1 MLKIIVCDDDERDL
15 NQIIELVDEYRSTH
29 QEQPFSVERVDTAS
43 ELVAQ
48 LERGKRYDIYILD
61 IIMDEQ
67 DGISLGQ
74 TIRKYSL
81 RSAIVYVTGSPE
93 YAMGAFDVFASG
105 YLLKPVEP
113 QKFTEC
119 MDRIVS
125 QLRPKK
131 EDIYTFKGRNGIV
144 SIELEQLIAVENV
157 ARVMHFYMEQG
168 KVYESVYIRK
178 PFEQELDR
186 LLQDSRFIQPHKSF
200 VVNMDHVEKM
210 MAHDFSDVRW
220 KYYSN
225 QQKQSVSNKAGI
237 SGVPFQNGSQ
247 IGKSM
252 GHLQDSRKRIFRS
265 GLSGLWGKN
274 ETWKSGILL

>member
-15 NQIIELVDEYRSTH
+15 NQIIELVEEYRSTH

-113 QKFTEC
+113 QKFKEC

-131 EDIYTFKGRNGIV
+131 EDIYTL
-144 SIELEQLIAVENV
+144 SLI
-157 ARVMHFYMEQG
+157 H
-168 KVYESVYIRK
+168 
-178 PFEQELDR
+178 
-186 LLQDSRFIQPHKSF
+186 
-200 VVNMDHVEKM
+200 
-210 MAHDFSDVRW
+210 
-220 KYYSN
+220 
-225 QQKQSVSNKAGI
+225 I
-237 SGVPFQNGSQ
+237 SEPT
-247 IGKSM
+247 
-252 GHLQDSRKRIFRS
+252 RP
-265 GLSGLWGKN
+265 
-274 ETWKSGILL
+274 

>member
-15 NQIIELVDEYRSTH
+15 DRMTELVEAYRSTH
-29 QEQPFSVERVDTAS
+29 QEQPFSVDRVDTAS
-43 ELVAQ
+43 ELVEQ

-61 IIMDEQ
+61 IIMDDQ

-74 TIRKYSL
+74 TIRRYSM
-81 RSAIVYVTGSPE
+81 RSAIVYVTSSPE

-105 YLLKPVEP
+105 YLLKPVESE
-113 QKFTEC
+113 KFTEC

-144 SIELEQLIAVENV
+144 SIELGQLIAVENV
-157 ARVMHFYMEQG
+157 ARVMHFYMG
-168 KVYESVYIRK
+168 KVYESVYIRR

-210 MAHDFSDVRW
+210 MAHDFLMSDG
-220 KYYSN
+220 
-225 QQKQSVSNKAGI
+225 SVIPI
-237 SGVPFQNGSQ
+237 SRNSLSQ
-247 IGKSM
+247 TKRGY
-252 GHLQDSRKRIFRS
+252 LEFLSRMDRR
-265 GLSGLWGKN
+265 
-274 ETWKSGILL
+274 